1 LETLGPG
8 LKSVGSRNL
17 KFGVGP
23 KILGPEWTGTCHKI
37 YFFGEFGKFTKRP
50 PYNQILRT
58 FFGIIFFDLR
68 PHQIWGSME
77 NLDFGVLA

>member
-1 LETLGPG
+1 VT
-8 LKSVGSRNL
+8 
-17 KFGVGP
+17 
-23 KILGPEWTGTCHKI
+23 ILGPEWTGTATKFI
-37 YFFGEFGKFTKRP
+37 IWEFGKFTKRH

-77 NLDFGVLA
+77 NLDFGVLALNCPSPLKLKIKF